1 MAVRHSIYS
10 TKPDFLGVRDKIMCR
25 TVFYWQFSKFG
36 IIMYFVNCIVNSYKN
51 I

>member
-25 TVFYWQFSKFG
+25 TVFYFG
-36 IIMYFVNCIVNSYKN
+36 NFQNSELLCIL
-51 I
+51 

>member
-25 TVFYWQFSKFG
+25 TVFYFDNFQSSELL
-36 IIMYFVNCIVNSYKN
+36 CILRIV
-51 I
+51 